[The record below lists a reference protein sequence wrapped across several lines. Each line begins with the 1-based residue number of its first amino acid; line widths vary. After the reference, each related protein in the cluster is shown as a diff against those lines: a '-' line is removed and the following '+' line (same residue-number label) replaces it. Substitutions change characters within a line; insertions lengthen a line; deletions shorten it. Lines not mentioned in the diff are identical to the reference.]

1 MVTTLEQ
8 ILAMDNKRNN
18 QPYQDM
24 GRRITSSLSEG
35 LKTGDFS
42 SLNRAISDS
51 VDQVF
56 SDALGLDSSKV
67 RKTSEY
73 DARTYETGS
82 RTREYQDRI
91 AREHEARRQER
102 LKQRQ
107 LEEARRKQKQELQK
121 NNANG
126 AVPGKYKKVNNALT
140 KPGAFRQ
147 IGNVSS
153 TVFTIGGAVGMI
165 ACGVRAAAS
174 GISHLFMQ
182 SSPLSIIMPSIL
194 FFISLGLFGIGL
206 YNKGMLERA
215 KRYAQICGENMYASV
230 SNLASAM
237 GMKPKS
243 VVRDIKRMLKRGYF
257 PEGFLDGDETTLM
270 LSKEVYD
277 EYLKAETRKR
287 LKEEESNIIDVEAR
301 DLSEGENAELS
312 AMIREGMGYVSRLHE
327 LNDQIPGEVI
337 SEKLS
342 RLETLLREIFD
353 CVREHPGQMDRIHK
367 LMDYYLPTMIKLV
380 EAYAE
385 YDRVSAPGDDII
397 KAKAEIEMT
406 LDKINDAFKQLL
418 NNLFRDSVWDVTSD
432 AKVLETMLKQEG
444 LT

>member
-1 MVTTLEQ
+1 
-8 ILAMDNKRNN
+8 MDNDKKNN
-18 QPYQDM
+18 QPYQDI

-35 LKTGDFS
+35 LRTGDFS
-42 SLNRAISDS
+42 GLNRAISDS

-56 SDALGLDSSKV
+56 SDALGFDPSRAK
-67 RKTSEY
+67 KTSEY
-73 DARTYETGS
+73 DAKTYSQGS
-82 RTREYQDRI
+82 KTREFQERI
-91 AREHEARRQER
+91 AKEHEYRRQEQLR
-102 LKQRQ
+102 RRQ
-107 LEEARRKQKQELQK
+107 AEEERRKQKQELQNK
-121 NNANG
+121 AGNG
-126 AVPGKYKKVNNALT
+126 AVPAKYKKVNNALT
-140 KPGAFRQ
+140 KPGAFKP
-147 IGNVSS
+147 IGNVYAGIL
-153 TVFTIGGAVGMI
+153 TVGGAVGMI
-165 ACGVRAAAS
+165 ACGVKAAVS
-174 GISHLFMQ
+174 GLSHVLLQ
-182 SSPLSIIMPSIL
+182 SSPVSIISPIIL
-194 FFISLGLFGIGL
+194 FFISIGLFGFGL

-215 KRYAQICGENMYASV
+215 KRYAQICGEKMYASV
-230 SNLASAM
+230 SNIASAM

-257 PEGFLDGDETTLM
+257 PEGFLDADETTLM
-270 LSKEVYD
+270 LSREVYE
-277 EYLKAETRKR
+277 EYLKAETHKR
-287 LKEEESNIIDVEAR
+287 LMEEEKNIIDSEAKEI
-301 DLSEGENAELS
+301 SEEENAALS
-312 AMIREGMGYVSRLHE
+312 ALIKEGMFYVSRLHE

-353 CVREHPGQMDRIHK
+353 CVREHPEQMDRTHK

-385 YDRVSAPGDDII
+385 YDRVSAPGEDII

-406 LDKINDAFKQLL
+406 LDKINDAFKKLL